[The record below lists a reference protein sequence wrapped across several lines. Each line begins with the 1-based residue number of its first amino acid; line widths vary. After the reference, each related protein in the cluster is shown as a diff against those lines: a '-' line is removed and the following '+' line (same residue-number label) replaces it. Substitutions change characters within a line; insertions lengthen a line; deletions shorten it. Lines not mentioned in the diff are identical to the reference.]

1 MINLSILNSFE
12 VFSLFSMYKVKM
24 LNSNYEIDFKTIIE
38 SKEAQLETK
47 TVCENGKRKEVKN
60 NFKKTWTLQKCCM
73 LLSTRTKY

>member
-1 MINLSILNSFE
+1 MINLSMLSSFE

-24 LNSNYEIDFKTIIE
+24 LIINYEIDLKKLLKVRKP
-38 SKEAQLETK
+38 SQRQ
-47 TVCENGKRKEVKN
+47 RKEVKN